1 MPLNVLYY
9 SNYCKHSQ
17 EILKYVV
24 KTNLTAQLNCVCVDK
39 RSRDQNNNQMLIM
52 LENGTKVALPPT
64 VSSVP
69 SLLLVNK
76 NYVVAVGLSN
86 IMRELNTEAIPNG
99 TMTRNNERVE
109 PSEKEFISYE
119 IGSYTSN
126 QNIVSERF
134 TDYNL
139 SPEALSSKGQS
150 KDRDLYNY
158 VPVDGVQYISTPDE
172 TYKPDK
178 MSADMTI
185 DRLQQMRNQDISI

>member
-1 MPLNVLYY
+1 
-9 SNYCKHSQ
+9 
-17 EILKYVV
+17 
-24 KTNLTAQLNCVCVDK
+24 
-39 RSRDQNNNQMLIM
+39 MLIM